1 MIQIPYVTKL
11 FPQFKDL
18 TQERRGEK
26 KQTTQE

>member
-18 TQERRGEK
+18 TQERGGG